1 VDLKAKR
8 ILIEQLA
15 RMMKHLA
22 SLTAVIGAVRKLDTD
37 SYPHTQLSEALK
49 KSTYRDNVIF
59 LLVARQS
66 GETHHILQQLLPAL
80 EKRHSEVLIND
91 YVVPDKGAPYILAS
105 LDWEPMNYL
114 AAAERT
120 KSQ

>member
-1 VDLKAKR
+1 MDLKAKR

-15 RMMKHLA
+15 CMLKHLA
-22 SLTAVIGAVRKLDTD
+22 SLTAVIGAVRRLDTD
-37 SYPHTQLSEALK
+37 THPHTQLLEALK
-49 KSTYRDNVIF
+49 ESMYRDNVIF

-66 GETHHILQQLLPAL
+66 GETHRILQQLSPAL
-80 EKRHSEVLIND
+80 EERHSEVLIND
-91 YVVPDKGAPYILAS
+91 YVVPDKGVPYILAS

>member
-15 RMMKHLA
+15 CMMKHLVA
-22 SLTAVIGAVRKLDTD
+22 MRAVRKLDTD
-37 SYPHTQLSEALK
+37 THPHTQLSEASK
-49 KSTYRDNVIF
+49 KSMYRDNVMI

-80 EKRHSEVLIND
+80 EKRHLEVFINN
-91 YVVPDKGAPYILAS
+91 YAVPEKGVPYILAS
-105 LDWEPMNYL
+105 LDWEPMNHL